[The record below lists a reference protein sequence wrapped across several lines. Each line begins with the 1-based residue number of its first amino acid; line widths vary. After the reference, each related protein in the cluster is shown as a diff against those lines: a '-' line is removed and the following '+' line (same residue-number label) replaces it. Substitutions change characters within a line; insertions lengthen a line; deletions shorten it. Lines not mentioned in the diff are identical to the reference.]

1 MIKQS
6 GVQTLKQTNKNLT
19 KNKENQEFK
28 IRTWV
33 FDYVGEQQRSAA
45 L

>member
-6 GVQTLKQTNKNLT
+6 GAQTLKQTNKNLT
-19 KNKENQEFK
+19 KNKEKQEFK

-33 FDYVGEQQRSAA
+33 LDYVGEQQGPAA
-45 L
+45 P